1 MLVVME
7 RAECL
12 VARDLESEPFGYR
25 LYREVTKLVYFE
37 FVHIEMFL
45 HTESQSKRVFLFIK
59 V

>member
-1 MLVVME
+1 MPVVVE
-7 RAECL
+7 RTESL
-12 VARDLESEPFGYR
+12 VACDLESEPFGYR
-25 LYREVTKLVYFE
+25 LYREVTKLMYFE